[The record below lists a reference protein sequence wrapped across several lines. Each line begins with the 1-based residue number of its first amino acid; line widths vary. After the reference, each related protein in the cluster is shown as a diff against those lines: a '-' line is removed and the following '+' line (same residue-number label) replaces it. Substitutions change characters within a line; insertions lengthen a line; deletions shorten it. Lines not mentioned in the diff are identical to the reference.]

1 MRENE
6 KHAQHYIISKKKEK
20 EDEQNVVKTCVYV
33 LAGKV
38 LMYVLAREVLMEKRG
53 AKKMKEAREW
63 NLIMWER
70 HACSESIQYAV

>member
-38 LMYVLAREVLMEKRG
+38 LMYVLAGKVLMYVLAREVLMEKRG
-53 AKKMKEAREW
+53 AKKMKEARE
-63 NLIMWER
+63 
-70 HACSESIQYAV
+70 